1 MLPRYMLLTPGCLDT
16 LGIGAV
22 LAVVSRGEPVTRKL
36 ISRLSWFA
44 LPAGLLSVITLD
56 TSGWHYAG
64 YVHVVLYDTAM
75 ALIFCWLVAVAS
87 RGFSGML
94 GRFLTFAPITY
105 CGRIAYGIYVYHLL
119 LALPI
124 YEIGVKLGLGWE
136 DCKGFGYFFIAS
148 LITVTVAAVSWHVM
162 EKPLNNLKRRFPYRH
177 PDHSIRQNDLDK
189 SSQFRGL
196 GKQK

>member
-1 MLPRYMLLTPGCLDT
+1 
-16 LGIGAV
+16 
-22 LAVVSRGEPVTRKL
+22 
-36 ISRLSWFA
+36 
-44 LPAGLLSVITLD
+44 
-56 TSGWHYAG
+56 
-64 YVHVVLYDTAM
+64 M
-75 ALIFCWLVAVAS
+75 ALLFCWLVAAAS
-87 RGFSGML
+87 RGFSGIF

-136 DCKGFGYFFIAS
+136 DWKGFGYFFIAS

-177 PDHSIRQNDLDK
+177 PDCFIQQSDLDNQGV
-189 SSQFRGL
+189 SAAVENRNNAAGSDA
-196 GKQK
+196 GKTYL